1 MAKHTCPA
9 CRHEFSTVSTR
20 RIAAP
25 AVADTATMTDAQL
38 YAYYKAQ
45 APVEDAR
52 FFLRSQRSSLSA
64 VHAVRLSTLIATSP
78 KRAVALAE
86 LRAVQREHFKAK
98 IAAEYRERQNVQT
111 SAAA

>member
-1 MAKHTCPA
+1 MNMAKHTCPH
-9 CRHEFSTVSTR
+9 CNHEFSTVSTR

-25 AVADTATMTDAQL
+25 AAVDTATLTDAQL
-38 YAYYKAQ
+38 YAYYKSQ

-78 KRAVALAE
+78 KRAAALAE
-86 LRAVQREHFKAK
+86 LRTIQREHFKAK
-98 IAAEYRERQNVQT
+98 IAAEYSARQQPI
-111 SAAA
+111 AA